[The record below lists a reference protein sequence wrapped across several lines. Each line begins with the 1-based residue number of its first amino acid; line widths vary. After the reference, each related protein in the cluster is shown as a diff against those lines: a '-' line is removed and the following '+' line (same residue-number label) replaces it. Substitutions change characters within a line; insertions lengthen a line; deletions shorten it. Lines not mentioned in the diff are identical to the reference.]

1 MLYTF
6 CGISASVCSM
16 KTGLLPSSPYNIST
30 SDSGPRT
37 VLRAGRAS
45 TPRQQP
51 GQAPK
56 AKAKAKATAK
66 AKSAAKAK
74 ARKAKAVEAEEAESG
89 AAPAP
94 ANKRRRRRE
103 NSA

>member
-1 MLYTF
+1 
-6 CGISASVCSM
+6 M

-56 AKAKAKATAK
+56 AKAKAKA
-66 AKSAAKAK
+66 KSAAKAK

>member
-66 AKSAAKAK
+66 AK

>member
-1 MLYTF
+1 
-6 CGISASVCSM
+6 M

-56 AKAKAKATAK
+56 AKAKAKAP
-66 AKSAAKAK
+66 AKAK

>member
-1 MLYTF
+1 
-6 CGISASVCSM
+6 M

-66 AKSAAKAK
+66 AK